1 MGDNATIEQED
12 LEQKILNIFPLIS
25 EINSISEEL
34 NKYRVFEI
42 ILMPIASWDGLP
54 AQGSKLLIRM
64 KNIVNRNFWYWDDLK
79 FLNRIYIV
87 KVKDF
92 ILGEKLL
99 NNCISF

>member
-92 ILGEKLL
+92 ILGD
-99 NNCISF
+99 